1 LGFCFGYYRDQKEL
15 RGELSKEANGLKIEI
30 MKIYQEV
37 ELTKSIKSLD
47 DIAFLLPKG
56 VLVQAMFCKAVH
68 LQRFSRSML
77 RFYYRGIK
85 SIRDSKKNAVRTS
98 CVVVPRRLAVVAELN
113 LF

>member
-1 LGFCFGYYRDQKEL
+1 
-15 RGELSKEANGLKIEI
+15 

-47 DIAFLLPKG
+47 DTTFLLPKG
-56 VLVQAMFCKAVH
+56 VLVQAMVCKAVH
-68 LQRFSRSML
+68 LQRFSQSML
-77 RFYYRGIK
+77 PFYYRGIK

-98 CVVVPRRLAVVAELN
+98 CVVEPRRLAVVRELN